1 MIKQFQTLDSNM
13 FTCLAAVDRT
23 VYQVILSLL
32 LASIF
37 AQVHAEEW
45 VPVYEEPRHHL
56 VFENEHALV
65 LDVNLPPGYVSLY
78 HQHVLDVLYVT
89 IGGTT
94 VYAQPLG
101 GTRREAKV
109 EVGDLRFSSDNHEL
123 PHIHQVGNIGETPFH
138 VIAVG
143 MKDKMVGMEHPIEGD
158 PSGITKVMAK
168 PHASVWRVYLKAGEK
183 SGRHTHKLPFV
194 EVFMN
199 TARLKNQWGKT
210 QHVEAGDFQWYP
222 GDTTRQY
229 VNAGDED
236 LEIILVQWH

>member
-1 MIKQFQTLDSNM
+1 MLG
-13 FTCLAAVDRT
+13 RT
-23 VYQVILSLL
+23 KIAGFISEVLLLTAGLSLF
-32 LASIF
+32 SMVF
-37 AQVHAEEW
+37 AEDW

-89 IGGTT
+89 IGGST

-101 GTRREAKV
+101 GKRRQAKV
-109 EVGDLRFSSDNHEL
+109 EVGDLRFSSDNHDL

-143 MKDKMVGMEHPIEGD
+143 IKDKVAGMEHPIEGD
-158 PSGITKVMAK
+158 PTAITKVMAR
-168 PHASVWRVYLKAGEK
+168 PHASVWRVNLKPGEK

-199 TARLKNQWGKT
+199 TARLKNRWGKT
-210 QHVEAGDFQWYP
+210 QHVEAGDFQWFP
-222 GDTTRQY
+222 GNTTRQY
-229 VNAGDED
+229 ENAGDDD